1 VIDPRR
7 RPVALAF
14 AVLALMLAGPAFA
27 KKKKKGGAKKH
38 KTPSGKSIG
47 AQPKDT
53 PDDDSSD
60 SEDSGKE
67 KEVEETKPSAKS
79 SPDTSD
85 EKSSASGEGEGG
97 DAEAKPKKR
106 AKPAEAEGG
115 SGGEGTGAPAALEL
129 VVGGGGVNRSLS
141 YNEYRETPQTL
152 APYSLPMGPE
162 ARVAFELYPGAF
174 GTTGFAANI
183 GVIGQLGYGFGVKS
197 KASLGSSQLPTQFM
211 DFAVGLKFRLPLGMV
226 APHVSA
232 SYAQQAFQLNNQ
244 NAATTGPPVPAV
256 GYKMIRAGAGAR
268 FAFTP
273 MIDLDVGAGFLLLTD
288 AGQIRTLYWPH
299 TTGTGIEGT
308 LSLGFRLTNL
318 IGLRAGVDYRRYGLA
333 FNWRSGEMYQAG
345 GALDQ
350 YITVWGGVSVTL
362 DGVSGGE
369 SGEEAAKPEP
379 AKSKKKKAEPELT
392 DEPTE

>member
-1 VIDPRR
+1 
-7 RPVALAF
+7 
-14 AVLALMLAGPAFA
+14 MLAGPAFA

-47 AQPKDT
+47 AEPKDT
-53 PDDDSSD
+53 GDDDSSD

-67 KEVEETKPSAKS
+67 KEVEETKPAGKS
-79 SPDTSD
+79 SPSDTSD
-85 EKSSASGEGEGG
+85 EKSSASGGGEGEG
-97 DAEAKPKKR
+97 DAEGKPKKR
-106 AKPAEAEGG
+106 AKPAESEGG

-129 VVGGGGVNRSLS
+129 VVGVGGAHRSLS
-141 YNEYRETPQTL
+141 YNDYRETPQTL

-162 ARVAFELYPGAF
+162 ARLAFELYPGAF
-174 GTTGFAANI
+174 GTSGFAANI
-183 GVIGQLGYGFGVKS
+183 GLIGQLGYGFGVKS
-197 KASLGSSQLPTQFM
+197 KASMGGSQLPTQFM
-211 DFAVGLKFRLPLGMV
+211 DFAVGLKLRIPLGMV

-273 MIDLDVGAGFLLLTD
+273 MIDLDIGAAFLLLTD
-288 AGQIRTLYWPH
+288 VGQIRSLYWPH
-299 TTGTGIEGT
+299 TTGSGIEGT

-350 YITVWGGVSVTL
+350 FITVWGGVSVTL
-362 DGVSGGE
+362 DGAGGGE
-369 SGEEAAKPEP
+369 SGDEAPKPEP
-379 AKSKKKKAEPELT
+379 TKSKKKKAESESE
-392 DEPTE
+392 EPTE